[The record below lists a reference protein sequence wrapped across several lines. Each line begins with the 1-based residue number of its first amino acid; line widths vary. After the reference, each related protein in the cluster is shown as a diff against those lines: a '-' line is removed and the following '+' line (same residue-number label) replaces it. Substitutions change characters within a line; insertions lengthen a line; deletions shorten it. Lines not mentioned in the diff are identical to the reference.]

1 MKKFLNLKSI
11 LCCVAVVFGLIA
23 VFMLFAPALVDKD
36 GGETVL
42 KGSEIAFG
50 KKESYE
56 GVSVKVLEA
65 SAYVLAFSL
74 ALVGTVTAVVALL
87 GKGGKV
93 APLIAAVCFLG
104 AAICYFLPIQLL
116 NFYTG
121 ELTGDAKK
129 DYVKY
134 MRDSFKEG
142 CNLGAG
148 AIVGGVF
155 GIVAALASVA
165 SVVCPIFLKSNSAE

>member
-23 VFMLFAPALVDKD
+23 AFMLFAPALTSE
-36 GGETVL
+36 GETAL

-50 KKESYE
+50 KKEE
-56 GVSVKVLEA
+56 GIKFLEA
-65 SAYVLAFSL
+65 SAYILPL
-74 ALVGTVTAVVALL
+74 ALSLVGVILAVVALL

-93 APLIAAVCFLG
+93 VPVVAAVCFLG

-116 NFYTG
+116 NLYTG
-121 ELTGDAKK
+121 ELTGDLKTQ
-129 DYVKY
+129 YVKGVK
-134 MRDSFKEG
+134 DTLKEA
-142 CNLGAG
+142 CDLGAG

-155 GIVAALASVA
+155 GIIAALASVA
-165 SVVCPIFLKSNSAE
+165 VVVCPLFIKSGSAE